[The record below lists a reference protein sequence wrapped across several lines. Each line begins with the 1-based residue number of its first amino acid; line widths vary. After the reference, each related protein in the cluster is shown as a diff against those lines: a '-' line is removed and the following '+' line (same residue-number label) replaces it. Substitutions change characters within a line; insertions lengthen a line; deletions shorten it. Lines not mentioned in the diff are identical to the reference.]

1 MIRLA
6 TSGWTDRHAAVAVLL
21 AVSLAGA
28 CVGQLEESR
37 TAVLVAA
44 ALAVVVT
51 LGLAVDRWVGALI
64 GLAGAVAV
72 VALRRLWGA
81 WSPEAFGP
89 ALLETLVLV
98 TVGAL
103 SGRAGQRLRG
113 SASPVV
119 VSPFE
124 PAYGSL
130 GLLGQDAALARLE
143 EEVARAERLERA
155 VILLLLDADVH
166 ESAAEGRSAA
176 LRAVARLVESGAGSQ
191 DIPFAMSANRLGIVF
206 PDATPAAV
214 WDVVDRILA
223 AVATATYSHGVERE
237 LRRLQSAVGL
247 RIGIA
252 QQSTQA
258 TTAQGLLDEAVTAL
272 ERGRRERAAP

>member
-98 TVGAL
+98 TAGVL

-143 EEVARAERLERA
+143 EEVARAERLEGA

-166 ESAAEGRSAA
+166 ESASDGRSAA

-223 AVATATYSHGVERE
+223 AVATATYTHGVERE
-237 LRRLQSAVGL
+237 LRGLQSAVGL